1 MLKRYLLGFVSIK
14 KILKFF
20 TFKNIIRA
28 FSYMIIFKLVYFI
41 VYRYLDTEFLG
52 TFLSSIIAGSILII
66 FKFIFL
72 GFVEGLITPLYCDED
87 DYDNKDESSKSK
99 ENNER
104 ETELNTMIDNYKK
117 ELKGFEES
125 YHKSRQKAYDCM
137 LRIKEKDPHYFL
149 DKANFDTLSYIKILY
164 LVETSKGSLLTRE
177 DMHIAQDMFL
187 GMAITQQEYEQIGKP
202 VIPNFKVNF
211 TMTKEELENIYR
223 HSGVASG
230 ETTKT

>member
-72 GFVEGLITPLYCDED
+72 GLVEGLITPLYCDED
-87 DYDNKDESSKSK
+87 DYDNNDESSKSK
-99 ENNER
+99 ENNDR

-117 ELKGFEES
+117 EEDALMIKWGFIFRSFPFQWIYYWRKWNEC
-125 YHKSRQKAYDCM
+125 Y
-137 LRIKEKDPHYFL
+137 LV
-149 DKANFDTLSYIKILY
+149 IKIAFY
-164 LVETSKGSLLTRE
+164 IG
-177 DMHIAQDMFL
+177 
-187 GMAITQQEYEQIGKP
+187 AIFAT
-202 VIPNFKVNF
+202 
-211 TMTKEELENIYR
+211 
-223 HSGVASG
+223 A
-230 ETTKT
+230 